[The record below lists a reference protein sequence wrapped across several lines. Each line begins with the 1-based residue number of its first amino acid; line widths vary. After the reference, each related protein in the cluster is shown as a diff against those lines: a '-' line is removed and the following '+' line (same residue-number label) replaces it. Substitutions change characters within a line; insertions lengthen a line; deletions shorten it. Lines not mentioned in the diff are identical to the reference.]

1 MKTHIHLTKLILRSL
16 RGGSMSYSFS
26 IDSFRNVIMSLERKL
41 KKKKI
46 EATKIIYQMSYHTHS
61 VVTTSASFY
70 YFLEQFLIVGKVKE
84 CPGSR
89 RWRKESLS
97 GVQKRTC
104 KW

>member
-1 MKTHIHLTKLILRSL
+1 
-16 RGGSMSYSFS
+16 MS
-26 IDSFRNVIMSLERKL
+26 N
-41 KKKKI
+41 
-46 EATKIIYQMSYHTHS
+46 HTHS

-70 YFLEQFLIVGKVKE
+70 YFLEQFLIVEKVKE